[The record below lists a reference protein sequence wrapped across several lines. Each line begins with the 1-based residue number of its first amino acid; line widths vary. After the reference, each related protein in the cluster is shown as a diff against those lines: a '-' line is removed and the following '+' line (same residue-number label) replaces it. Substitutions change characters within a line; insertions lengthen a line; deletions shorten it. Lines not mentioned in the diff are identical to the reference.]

1 MNVIEVRQLTK
12 EFDGKRVLR
21 GIDFTVQKGEVFG
34 FLGPNGAGKTTTMR
48 IILGLLKPTSGQ
60 AMVLQET
67 LEKSR
72 ELRKRVGVLLEE
84 EGLYP
89 RLSAY
94 DNLEYFARLYEA
106 DGVAQRINETLGIVG
121 LKGRERE
128 KVGYY
133 SKGMKRRLGLA
144 RAILHK
150 PEILLMDEP
159 SSGLDPEA
167 QKLVRDLILELSRG
181 KGVTIFLNSHD
192 LDEVQRICTRV
203 AILQRGEI
211 RALDTIENLTAA
223 RKQEISITFPDVVE
237 AEKGEEITRA
247 LDYVAELRQI
257 GNTLG
262 IVLKAGGDTSA
273 LLSELLEKGTK
284 VEEVKKLTRSLEDIY
299 LEAVRQEDRE

>member
-1 MNVIEVRQLTK
+1 MNVIEVTQLTK
-12 EFDGKRVLR
+12 EFDKKQVLK
-21 GIDFTVQKGEVFG
+21 GADFVVQKGEVFG

-60 AMVLQET
+60 ALVWQEP
-67 LEKSR
+67 LEKNR

-89 RLSAY
+89 RISAQE
-94 DNLEYFARLYEA
+94 NLEYFARLYEVDGA
-106 DGVAQRINETLGIVG
+106 DKRISETLELVG
-121 LKGRERE
+121 LKGQEKE

-144 RAILHK
+144 RAILHR

-167 QKLVRDLILELSRG
+167 QKLVRDLILELSRA

-192 LDEVQRICTRV
+192 LDEVQRICSRV

-211 RALDTIENLTAA
+211 KALDTIKNLTSA
-223 RKQEISITFPDVVE
+223 RKQEISITFPDADG
-237 AEKGEEITRA
+237 AEKAMEMTRA
-247 LDYVAELRQI
+247 LNYVAERRRA
-257 GNTLG
+257 GNTMTVG
-262 IVLKAGGDTSA
+262 LKEGGDTSA
-273 LLSELLEKGTK
+273 LLESLLGKGLR
-284 VEEVKKLTRSLEDIY
+284 VEEVKKLGRSLEDIY
-299 LEAVRQEDRE
+299 LEAVRQEDMQ

>member
-12 EFDGKRVLR
+12 EFDGKRVLK